1 MAVGR
6 STTIVSNATSSLQR
20 SSGLEI
26 SSAGKVAFGTA
37 AVFGREVSN
46 DIYDGA
52 MHKKTYSTHG
62 FLGIICTIIHIGTV
76 RSQLQS
82 GGRMSVFHSFGPGGA
97 RLPPYNTL
105 L

>member
-20 SSGLEI
+20 SS
-26 SSAGKVAFGTA
+26 A